1 MGTAARI
8 VGGLVFVLFVSVIAV
23 RPLVANPAIAGVLQ
37 DGFDGWQLL
46 AVFPLVLVTLLVV
59 ALRVRSLTDDTP
71 GDDDRDSVA
80 STDNRETFWEA
91 RKAGE
96 TPADDGSLDEGGT
109 GADTAALG
117 DGNVAVSGDSQGTE
131 EPGTRPPLLG
141 GQGGPRDRESGIEE
155 EPPDAMLSE
164 HLDHLQA
171 ELDGQAEMA
180 QDLQT
185 LAAVAEEVEG
195 DRTVP
200 ARCPQAH
207 CDAVWTGRTV
217 LGIGTDRYEVLED
230 GTRVQCLQCEEIHT
244 LE

>member
-1 MGTAARI
+1 
-8 VGGLVFVLFVSVIAV
+8 
-23 RPLVANPAIAGVLQ
+23 
-37 DGFDGWQLL
+37 
-46 AVFPLVLVTLLVV
+46 
-59 ALRVRSLTDDTP
+59 
-71 GDDDRDSVA
+71 
-80 STDNRETFWEA
+80 
-91 RKAGE
+91 
-96 TPADDGSLDEGGT
+96 
-109 GADTAALG
+109 
-117 DGNVAVSGDSQGTE
+117 
-131 EPGTRPPLLG
+131 
-141 GQGGPRDRESGIEE
+141 
-155 EPPDAMLSE
+155 MLSE
-164 HLDHLQA
+164 HLDHLRA

-185 LAAVAEEVEG
+185 LAAVAEEVED